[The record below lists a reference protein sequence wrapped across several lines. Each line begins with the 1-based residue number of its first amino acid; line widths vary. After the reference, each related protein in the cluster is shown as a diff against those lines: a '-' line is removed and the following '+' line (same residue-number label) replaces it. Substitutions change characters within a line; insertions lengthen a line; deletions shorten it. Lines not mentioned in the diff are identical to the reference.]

1 MKLKN
6 LLALLLCMAL
16 LCGCTP
22 AQVPGESE
30 DGAQGA
36 TGDQQGSG
44 ETIVSTVID
53 PEDAFSKRD
62 LRDTYDESECVKIS
76 LKGDTA
82 VADGDGVTVS
92 GSTVTITAAGSY
104 LLSGSF
110 KGMVIVDATKDDKIQ
125 LVLSNAQIESA
136 TSAAIYVKKADKV
149 FVTTAAG
156 TENSVKN
163 AGEFVAI
170 DDNNIDAAIY
180 AKDDLT
186 LNGQGKL
193 TVTSSAGHGIVS
205 KDDLVIGSGEYD
217 ITCTGHGLAGK
228 DSVRIAA
235 GTIKIDAGKDAIHSE
250 NDDDTAKGYVYLADG
265 TFDLTADGDGI
276 SAGNSLRI
284 DGGSYAIVSGGGSEN
299 GSKDHTD
306 NFGGGRPGGW
316 FGGSNSPVDT
326 SSDTTSTK
334 GIKSAGDMTITGGS
348 FNINT
353 ADDGVHTNSNMTI
366 TGGSFEI
373 ATGDDGF
380 HADDS
385 LTFSDGTV
393 NITASYEG
401 MEALHL
407 TISGGEIKLVAT
419 DDGLNAA
426 GGTDSSGFGG
436 GDMGN
441 MGDVSEMPGG
451 DQNGMSDAPEIPT
464 GEMGDAPEM
473 PDMGDIPGGMGQMP
487 GMPGG
492 QDDMGQMPGAQQPG
506 EGGGQDGV
514 SELSNDD
521 TDGVILG
528 KMGGFPGGMGG
539 GFGGQGGMGG
549 MGGMSSSDGTIVIS
563 GGDIYIQASGDGID
577 ANGTLEITGGHITI
591 CGPNS
596 GDTASLDFDLTGT
609 ISGGTVIATGA
620 SGMAQTF
627 SSAQQGVIN
636 YRAGNQKAGTQVLL
650 KDASGNVILFVTPG
664 LDYSMIILSS
674 PELKS
679 GETYTLVIGSTT
691 KQVTAS

>member
-22 AQVPGESE
+22 AQVPGESN
-30 DGAQGA
+30 DGTQDT

-53 PEDAFSKRD
+53 PENAFSKRD

-76 LKGDTA
+76 LEGDTA
-82 VADGDGVTVS
+82 SCDGEGVTVS

-104 LLSGSF
+104 LLSGRL
-110 KGMVIVDATKDDKIQ
+110 KGMVIVEATKDDKIQ
-125 LVLSNAQIESA
+125 LILAGAQIESA

-156 TENSVKN
+156 TENTVKN
-163 AGEFVAI
+163 SGEFVAI

-193 TVTSSAGHGIVS
+193 TVASSAGHGIVS

-265 TFDLTADGDGI
+265 TFGLTADGDGI
-276 SAGNSLRI
+276 SASNSMRI
-284 DGGSYAIVSGGGSEN
+284 DGGSYVIASGGGSEN
-299 GSKDHTD
+299 GNKDHTD

-316 FGGSNSPVDT
+316 FGGSNSSADT
-326 SSDTTSTK
+326 SSDTTSMK

-348 FNINT
+348 FHINA
-353 ADDGVHTNSNMTI
+353 ADDGVHTNSSMTI
-366 TGGSFEI
+366 SGGNFEI
-373 ATGDDGF
+373 TTGDDGF

-393 NITASYEG
+393 NITTSYEG
-401 MEALHL
+401 LEALHL

-426 GGTDSSGFGG
+426 GGTDNSGFGG

-441 MGDVSEMPGG
+441 MGDVPEMPNG
-451 DQNGMSDAPEIPT
+451 DPNGMGDAPEIPT
-464 GEMGDAPEM
+464 GGMGDAPEM
-473 PDMGDIPGGMGQMP
+473 PTGERPDQGDIPGGMGQMP

-492 QDDMGQMPGAQQPG
+492 QGDMGQIPGDSG
-506 EGGGQDGV
+506 NQDGV

-528 KMGGFPGGMGG
+528 KLGGFPGGMGG
-539 GFGGQGGMGG
+539 GFGGMGG

-577 ANGTLEITGGHITI
+577 ANGTLEITGGRITI

-627 SSAQQGVIN
+627 SSAQQGMIN
-636 YRAGNQKAGTQVLL
+636 YRAGNQKAGTQVTL
-650 KDASGNVILFVTPG
+650 KDSNGNVILSVTPA

-674 PELKS
+674 PDLKS
-679 GETYTLVIGSTT
+679 GETYTLTIGTT
-691 KQVTAS
+691 SKQVMAS